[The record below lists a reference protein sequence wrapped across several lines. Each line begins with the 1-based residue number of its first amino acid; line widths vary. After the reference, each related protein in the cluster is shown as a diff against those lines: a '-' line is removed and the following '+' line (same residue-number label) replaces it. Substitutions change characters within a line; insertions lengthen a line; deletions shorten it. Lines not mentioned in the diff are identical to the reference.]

1 MPQHPAREKA
11 NPFKPPIFAQ
21 ALPEIR
27 SGFLENFRWANERPD
42 SPQGLVGAGR
52 STVRRDEELFRQ
64 PQLVHDW
71 RGYIGEKRTGF
82 EDRFGTVTLSDER
95 RAPDEPR

>member
-1 MPQHPAREKA
+1 
-11 NPFKPPIFAQ
+11 
-21 ALPEIR
+21 
-27 SGFLENFRWANERPD
+27 
-42 SPQGLVGAGR
+42 
-52 STVRRDEELFRQ
+52 VRRDEELFRQ